1 MQQKKYQEAI
11 AEFQKARELSDGNT
25 ETIAVMGHAF
35 AVSGKRGE
43 AKQVLDE
50 LTTISNQR
58 CVPPYNMAIIY
69 TGLEEKE
76 QALAWLE
83 KAYED
88 RDVRLVFLKVEPK
101 WDVLRADERFI
112 SLIRRVGLEQ

>member
-1 MQQKKYQEAI
+1 
-11 AEFQKARELSDGNT
+11 
-25 ETIAVMGHAF
+25 
-35 AVSGKRGE
+35 
-43 AKQVLDE
+43 
-50 LTTISNQR
+50 
-58 CVPPYNMAIIY
+58 MAIIY